1 MYNEPKLRKP
11 SNSARGGVP
20 LSFEGIWVR
29 PRGRNTVMARTSSAV
44 MDTFKTHL
52 DHDVIATAL
61 VVVPASLGWI
71 FFSHLGYGI
80 VVGLSMYIAYD
91 YGNVIA
97 LYRKIDTRPLVQ
109 MYERA
114 RNSIRARSAK
124 NI

>member
-29 PRGRNTVMARTSSAV
+29 PRGGNTVMAPTSTIV

-71 FFSHLGYGI
+71 FFNHLGYGI
-80 VVGLSMYIAYD
+80 VVGLSAYIAYD

-97 LYRKIDTRPLVQ
+97 TYRTIDIRPLVQ
-109 MYERA
+109 IYERT
-114 RNSIRARSAK
+114 RNAIRSRVAK